1 MNLPARLLWSPKPES
16 LFVRVSPCAPAD
28 LLCCDLRSTP
38 QYEEYKLKEIKNAR
52 LAMLAFLGYSAQ
64 YIATGKVCDAC

>member
-1 MNLPARLLWSPKPES
+1 
-16 LFVRVSPCAPAD
+16 
-28 LLCCDLRSTP
+28 LCCDLRSTP